1 MKKEFYVEQK
11 RLGKFYR
18 VPVKVAGKPKKVTL
32 GYVSQK
38 EAYRLSGL
46 IQKLDYARRADEP
59 VPADVLEALNNPIHH
74 KLCERLADAGLLKK
88 KQEIPT
94 IREAVMK
101 FVDDGLS
108 RNKFGESAYKT
119 YVASVANE
127 ERSRKLGLIECI
139 GNQKINTITEE
150 DIDLWVAR
158 TDLAGATIG
167 KYLEAF
173 RSGVDLFLRRNP
185 EMHFRNVFD
194 DHLKEH
200 VYGTNMSVEKKRE
213 QDLFLANTSFVDD
226 LMRAD
231 MHQENEKLDAEFKLM
246 LQLERWTGMRTAEV
260 RILRWSDINPDEY
273 KMTIRGKREGKKG
286 SHVDRK
292 AMRVRESPAWIEALQ
307 ALQFFRENFAERE
320 DVYIL
325 NEIADLR
332 NKPEFTL
339 FVNGKKT
346 GRVGRWETKLDKSV
360 RRIYR
365 LNGYPKVIQPNHIWK
380 KNRIT
385 ELIDAREPASHVG
398 AWMGDSEKMINGV
411 YQGFAKA
418 TRVAGRASVDS
429 EWNSDAFELVQN
441 AS

>member
-1 MKKEFYVEQK
+1 MKKEFYVETKQ
-11 RLGKFYR
+11 LGKFYR
-18 VPVKVAGKPKKVTL
+18 VPVKVGGESKKVTL

-46 IQKLDYARRADEP
+46 IQKLEYARRAEEP
-59 VPADVLEALNNPIHH
+59 VPKDVLETLNNPIHQ

-94 IREAVMK
+94 IRVAVMD
-101 FVDDGLS
+101 FVDDGLR
-108 RNKFGESAYKT
+108 RNKFGHSAHKT
-119 YVASVANE
+119 YVASVADE
-127 ERSRKLGLIECI
+127 KRSRKLGLIQCI
-139 GNQKINTITEE
+139 GNKKINTISEE
-150 DIDLWVAR
+150 DIDLWVAQ

-185 EMHFRNVFD
+185 EIHFRNVFE

-200 VYGTNMSVEKKRE
+200 VYSTKMADETKRE

-231 MHQENEKLDAEFKLM
+231 MHQENAKLNAEFKLM
-246 LQLERWTGMRTAEV
+246 LQLQRWLGLRTAEV
-260 RILRWSDINPDEY
+260 RILRWNDIADRVV
-273 KMTIRGKREGKKG
+273 TIRGKREGKKG
-286 SHVDRK
+286 SHVNRK
-292 AMRVRESPAWIEALQ
+292 AMRLRQSPLWIEALQ
-307 ALQFFRENFAERE
+307 ALKFFRDNFAESK

-385 ELIDAREPASHVG
+385 ELMDSKKYPASHIG
-398 AWMGDSEKMINGV
+398 AWMGDSEQMMNRV
-411 YQGFAKA
+411 YQSFVKA